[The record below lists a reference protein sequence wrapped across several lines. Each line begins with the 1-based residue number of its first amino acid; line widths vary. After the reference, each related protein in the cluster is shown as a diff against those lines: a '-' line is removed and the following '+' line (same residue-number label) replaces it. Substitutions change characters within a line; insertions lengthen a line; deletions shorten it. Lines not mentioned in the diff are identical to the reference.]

1 MLGAM
6 SLRRKLVLSI
16 LLLFAIVTVATSAAT
31 VAALQHSVI
40 GQLDEQ
46 LQAGSRLRR
55 DDDGPGQGQGQG
67 RGGWGAA
74 QAACEG
80 VGGGR
85 AAGGAF
91 GRQALTV
98 ATTRSGNTVACVTR
112 PGSVTAL
119 SADQI
124 ALVAS
129 ADLDGTPKTVD
140 LGGSLG
146 SYRAVAGTDP
156 AGNTVVSGLSSTEA
170 QNTVTRL
177 VTIMGLVGLSGIVLV
192 VLGGS
197 WLVRRNLAPL
207 ERVATIAGKVSR
219 TPLSTG
225 EVEIAERVPAA
236 DTDTRTEVGQVG
248 AALNELLDHVDT
260 SLRARHESET
270 QLRRFV
276 ADASHELRTPLA
288 SIRGYAELSRR
299 ETEPVPEGVR
309 HALTRIDSESAR
321 MASLVEDLLLLAR
334 LDAGRELAR
343 EPVDLTHLVIDAVS
357 DARAAGP
364 DHKWQLDLP
373 EESVETVGDQA
384 RLTQVIVNLL
394 GNARTHTPAGT
405 TVVASVRR
413 DANTAV
419 LVVADD
425 GPGIPPEL
433 LPRIFK
439 RFTRGDEA
447 RTRPTGVN
455 GTPTASTGLGLSI
468 VDAVV
473 AAHHGAV
480 GVQSVPGRT
489 VFTVRLPLATT

>member
-1 MLGAM
+1 M

-16 LLLFAIVTVATSAAT
+16 LLLFAVVTVATSAAT
-31 VAALQHSVI
+31 VAALQHSVM

-46 LQAGSRLRR
+46 VLAGARVRR
-55 DDDGPGQGQGQG
+55 DDGPGQG
-67 RGGWGAA
+67 RGGWAA
-74 QAACEG
+74 SQACEG
-80 VGGGR
+80 TGGR
-85 AAGGAF
+85 QGGGAF
-91 GRQALTV
+91 GRQSLTLVSTPSGATIACATSPGTITLLTADQV
-98 ATTRSGNTVACVTR
+98 ATVRA
-112 PGSVTAL
+112 AHL
-119 SADQI
+119 ST
-124 ALVAS
+124 
-129 ADLDGTPKTVD
+129 TPTTVD

-146 SYRAVAGTDP
+146 TYRAVAITDP
-156 AGNTVVSGLSSTEA
+156 GGNVVVSGLSAAEA
-170 QNTVTRL
+170 EGTVTRL
-177 VTIMGLVGLSGIVLV
+177 IRIMTLVGLSGIALV

-207 ERVATIAGKVSR
+207 ERVAAIAGRVSR
-219 TPLSTG
+219 TPLSSG
-225 EVEIAERVPAA
+225 EVEIEERVPPA

-248 AALNELLDHVDT
+248 AALNELLDHVDS

-299 ETEPVPEGVR
+299 EQDPVPENVR

-373 EESVETVGDQA
+373 EEAVETVGDQA
-384 RLTQVIVNLL
+384 RITQVIVNLL
-394 GNARTHTPAGT
+394 ANARTHTPAGT

-413 DANTAV
+413 DAHAAV
-419 LVVADD
+419 IVVADD
-425 GPGIPPEL
+425 GPGIPDTL
-433 LPRIFK
+433 LPRVFK

-447 RTRPTGVN
+447 RTRPAGGN

-473 AAHHGAV
+473 AAHHGHV
-480 GVQSVPGRT
+480 GVHSRPGHT
-489 VFTVRLPLATT
+489 AFTIRLPLAQP

>member
-1 MLGAM
+1 MLGPM

-16 LLLFAIVTVATSAAT
+16 LLLFAVVTVATSAAT
-31 VAALQHSVI
+31 VTALQRSVM

-46 LQAGSRLRR
+46 VISGARLRH
-55 DDDGPGQGQGQG
+55 DDESRGGG
-67 RGGWGAA
+67 RGGAPA
-74 QAACEG
+74 LAAACDG
-80 VGGGR
+80 SGRVGGP
-85 AAGGAF
+85 F
-91 GRQALTV
+91 GRQALTLV
-98 ATTRSGNTVACVTR
+98 STPSGATTACVVSPGTVTPLTAAQVTTVAK
-112 PGSVTAL
+112 
-119 SADQI
+119 
-124 ALVAS
+124 
-129 ADLDGTPKTVD
+129 ADLSSTPQTVD
-140 LGGSLG
+140 LGGDLG
-146 SYRAVAGTDP
+146 SYRSVAYTDND
-156 AGNTVVSGLSSTEA
+156 GNTVVSGLSAAEA
-170 QNTVTRL
+170 EGTVARL
-177 VTIMGLVGLSGIVLV
+177 MTIMSLVGLSGIVLV
-192 VLGGS
+192 VIGGS

-207 ERVATIAGKVSR
+207 ERVAGIASRVSH
-219 TPLSTG
+219 TPLSSG
-225 EVEIAERVPAA
+225 EVEIAERVPAP

-248 AALNELLDHVDT
+248 AALNELLDHVDS

-299 ETEPVPEGVR
+299 EVEPVPEGVR

-343 EPVDLTHLVIDAVS
+343 EPVDLTMLVIDAVS

-373 EESVETVGDQA
+373 EEAVETVGDPA
-384 RLTQVIVNLL
+384 RITQVVVNLL
-394 GNARTHTPAGT
+394 ANARVHTPPGT
-405 TVVASVRR
+405 TVTASVRQETN
-413 DANTAV
+413 AAV

-447 RTRPTGVN
+447 RTRAQAADGAQAP
-455 GTPTASTGLGLSI
+455 STGLGLSI
-468 VDAVV
+468 VEAVV
-473 AAHHGAV
+473 AAHHGDV
-480 GVQSVPGRT
+480 SVQSEPGRT
-489 VFTVRLPLATT
+489 AFTVRLPLN